1 MDLVSGYEQGSVVG
15 ACERGNEPSIPKVT
29 LSTEQL
35 LGFQGIAHE
44 FIAIIVQI
52 MSWGWLTSPK
62 Y

>member
-52 MSWGWLTSPK
+52 MS
-62 Y
+62 